1 MSLLR
6 AAAELSISSIASTS
20 LYVGLITLALIG
32 IDDGPRVEVEERPR
46 AAVSVVYLPELV
58 AEGEET
64 AAAAPSGAPA
74 PQAAAPSAPAAEPQ
88 VELAPQRPLPPRL
101 VPSPSRLRREL
112 AANEAAEEPAEAPAS
127 PKKKRG
133 KKCLEPSPEIRQ
145 VNTHHYVVEKEL
157 VDLYLNDLNEAEKL
171 AWVSWNRAP
180 SGEIDGFVV
189 KRVRCGGVL
198 HTAGLR
204 NGDVVTQI
212 NRHEVTT
219 IPQAFKAYRKLRR
232 RDTLE
237 LHITRDGQPVALSYE
252 LI

>member
-6 AAAELSISSIASTS
+6 AAAEISLSSIASSS
-20 LYVGLITLALIG
+20 LYVGLISLAILG
-32 IDDGPRVEVEERPR
+32 LDDGPKVEVEDRPR

-58 AEGEET
+58 ADGEET
-64 AAAAPSGAPA
+64 EANVPVAAPAA
-74 PQAAAPSAPAAEPQ
+74 PQAAAPSQSASAPLPSDA
-88 VELAPQRPLPPRL
+88 VERPLPPRL
-101 VPSPSRLRREL
+101 VPPPSRLRRD
-112 AANEAAEEPAEAPAS
+112 AAADEPADAVADAS

-145 VNTHHYVVEKEL
+145 VSAQHYVIEKEL

-171 AWVSWNRAP
+171 AWVSWNRSP
-180 SGEIDGFVV
+180 SGEVDGFVV

-198 HTAGLR
+198 HTAGIR

>member
-6 AAAELSISSIASTS
+6 AAAELSISTVASTS
-20 LYVGLITLALIG
+20 LYVGLLALGLIG
-32 IDDGPRVEVEERPR
+32 LDAGPTVDVQERPSRR
-46 AAVSVVYLPELV
+46 AVVYLPELV
-58 AEGEET
+58 AEPET
-64 AAAAPSGAPA
+64 PAASVAPA
-74 PQAAAPSAPAAEPQ
+74 LTAPPERASAAAPSAPTTTPPAEVEAAS
-88 VELAPQRPLPPRL
+88 PPRL
-101 VPSPSRLRREL
+101 VPMPNRPRREADEAL
-112 AANEAAEEPAEAPAS
+112 AAAEPS

-145 VNTHHYVVEKEL
+145 VSAQHYVIEKEL
-157 VDLYLNDLNEAEKL
+157 VDLYLNDLDEAEKL
-171 AWVSWNRAP
+171 AWVNWNRTP

-198 HTAGLR
+198 HTAGIR

-237 LHITRDGQPVALSYE
+237 LKITRDGQPVELTYE

>member
-6 AAAELSISSIASTS
+6 AAAEISLSSIASSS
-20 LYVGLITLALIG
+20 LYVGLITLAILG
-32 IDDGPRVEVEERPR
+32 IDDGPTVEVEDRPR

-58 AEGEET
+58 VDGEET
-64 AAAAPSGAPA
+64 ET
-74 PQAAAPSAPAAEPQ
+74 SAPA
-88 VELAPQRPLPPRL
+88 VTAPQSAQPRQSPPVAAPDDAVAPQLPPRL
-101 VPSPSRLRREL
+101 APPLSRQGRDL
-112 AANEAAEEPAEAPAS
+112 AANKPDEEPAGALAS

-145 VNTHHYVVEKEL
+145 VSAQHYVIEKEL

-180 SGEIDGFVV
+180 SGEVDGFVV

-198 HTAGLR
+198 HTAGIR

>member
-6 AAAELSISSIASTS
+6 AAAELSTSSIASTS

-32 IDDGPRVEVEERPR
+32 LDDGPRVEVEDRPR

-58 AEGEET
+58 VDGE
-64 AAAAPSGAPA
+64 AADDEATVAPPAA
-74 PQAAAPSAPAAEPQ
+74 PQAAAPSQGATAPAPTET
-88 VELAPQRPLPPRL
+88 VERPLPPRL
-101 VPSPSRLRREL
+101 VPLPGRVRREV
-112 AANEAAEEPAEAPAS
+112 AAEEPTDALADAS

-133 KKCLEPSPEIRQ
+133 KKCLEPSPEIQQ
-145 VNTHHYVVEKEL
+145 VSAQHYVIQKEL

-171 AWVSWNRAP
+171 AWVSWNRSP

-198 HTAGLR
+198 HTAGIR

>member
-6 AAAELSISSIASTS
+6 AAAELSASTFAAS
-20 LYVGLITLALIG
+20 SFYVGLLTLALIG
-32 IDDGPRVEVEERPR
+32 VQPGPVVEVEERPHTR
-46 AAVSVVYLPELV
+46 YAVVVLPELV
-58 AEGEET
+58 VEE
-64 AAAAPSGAPA
+64 AAAPTPT
-74 PQAAAPSAPAAEPQ
+74 PAAAQPAEVAAPPAAPEL
-88 VELAPQRPLPPRL
+88 VEVNPIRPPRL
-101 VPSPSRLRREL
+101 VPLPDRPRREL
-112 AANEAAEEPAEAPAS
+112 TETSAEELADAS
-127 PKKKRG
+127 PKRRRG
-133 KKCLEPSPEIRQ
+133 KKCLEPSPDIRQ
-145 VNTHHYVVEKEL
+145 VSEQRYVIEKEL

-198 HTAGLR
+198 HTAGIR

-232 RDTLE
+232 RDVLE
-237 LHITRDGQPVALSYE
+237 LQITRDGQPLELTYE

>member
-6 AAAELSISSIASTS
+6 AAAELSISSVASTS
-20 LYVGLITLALIG
+20 VYIGLITLALIG
-32 IDDGPRVEVEERPR
+32 IDDGPTVEVEERPR
-46 AAVSVVYLPELV
+46 AAVSVVYLPELI
-58 AEGEET
+58 AEGDEP
-64 AAAAPSGAPA
+64 AVAAPSGAPA
-74 PQAAAPSAPAAEPQ
+74 PQADAPSPSAPVVEPTLE
-88 VELAPQRPLPPRL
+88 VERPPRL
-101 VPSPSRLRREL
+101 VPSPGRLRREL
-112 AANEAAEEPAEAPAS
+112 AAAEPTDEVTEAPAS

-133 KKCLEPSPEIRQ
+133 KKCLEPSPDIRQ
-145 VNTHHYVVEKEL
+145 VSAQHYVIEKEL

-171 AWVSWNRAP
+171 AWVSWNRTP

-198 HTAGLR
+198 HTAGIR

>member
-6 AAAELSISSIASTS
+6 AAAEISVSSIASTS
-20 LYVGLITLALIG
+20 LYIGLIAMAVIG
-32 IDDGPRVEVEERPR
+32 IDNGPIVEVEDHPR

-58 AEGEET
+58 AEGEEREANE
-64 AAAAPSGAPA
+64 AAAAA
-74 PQAAAPSAPAAEPQ
+74 PQAAAPSPSAQATPPVAES
-88 VELAPQRPLPPRL
+88 ERPLRPRL
-101 VPSPSRLRREL
+101 VPLASRPRRDV
-112 AANEAAEEPAEAPAS
+112 AAEAPEEALAEAS

-145 VNTHHYVVEKEL
+145 VSAQHYVIQKEL

-171 AWVSWNRAP
+171 AWVSWNRTP

-198 HTAGLR
+198 HTAGIR

-237 LHITRDGQPVALSYE
+237 LHITREGQPVALSYE

>member
-6 AAAELSISSIASTS
+6 AAAELSASTFAASS
-20 LYVGLITLALIG
+20 LYVGLLTLALIG
-32 IDDGPRVEVEERPR
+32 VQPGPVVEIEERPHTSY
-46 AAVSVVYLPELV
+46 AVVVLPELV
-58 AEGEET
+58 VEEAAAPAPTKAVAEAQPAE
-64 AAAAPSGAPA
+64 AAAAP
-74 PQAAAPSAPAAEPQ
+74 AAPEL
-88 VELAPQRPLPPRL
+88 VEVNPIRPPRL
-101 VPSPSRLRREL
+101 VPLPDRPRREL
-112 AANEAAEEPAEAPAS
+112 NEASAEELAETS
-127 PKKKRG
+127 PKRRRG

-145 VNTHHYVVEKEL
+145 VGAQSYVIEKEL

-198 HTAGLR
+198 HTAGIR

-237 LHITRDGQPVALSYE
+237 LKITRDGQPLELTYE